1 MPISESDPRSNSD
14 FFALRGVEAGYG
26 ESLILHGVT
35 LELPHHGIM
44 TLIGANGA
52 GKSTVLKTAFGIL
65 RPVRGH
71 VVFDGRDVTT
81 TGSIARLRLGI
92 AYCPQGRCNFP
103 NMTVRENLE
112 MGAYQRRDREG
123 VGSTIAELLDLFPL
137 LRDRE
142 REYVGNL
149 SGGQQQIVEMAM
161 SLVMKPK
168 LLLIDEPSIGLSP
181 VMVEEVFEHIHAI
194 NRAGVTILM
203 VEQNAR
209 RALASSDIGVV
220 LELGRVLLEQPARD
234 MLNNEEVRRHYL
246 GGTRSRTVRQQT

>member
-1 MPISESDPRSNSD
+1 MLISESDPKPNGS

-35 LELPHHGIM
+35 LEVPHNGIM

-71 VVFDGRDVTT
+71 IVFDGRDVTAT
-81 TGSIARLRLGI
+81 SSIARLRLGI

-112 MGAYQRRDREG
+112 MGAYQRRDHEG
-123 VGSTIAELLDLFPL
+123 VARTIAELLDLFPL

-149 SGGQQQIVEMAM
+149 SGGQQQVVEMAM

-181 VMVEEVFEHIHAI
+181 VMVEDVFEHIRTI

-220 LELGRVLLEQPARD
+220 LELGRVLLEQPAD
-234 MLNNEEVRRHYL
+234 EMLNNEDVRRHYL
-246 GGTRSRTVRQQT
+246 GGTRVRNRRQ